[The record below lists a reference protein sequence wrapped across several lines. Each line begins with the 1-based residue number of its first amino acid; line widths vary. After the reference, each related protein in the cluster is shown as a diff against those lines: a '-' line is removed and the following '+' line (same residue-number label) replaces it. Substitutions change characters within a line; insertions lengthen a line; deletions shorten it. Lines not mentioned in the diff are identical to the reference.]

1 MRNGL
6 IKIFKIITTLPAIP
20 PARFFAVGLVT
31 LLLMLSSCA
40 KDIPPPAPT
49 SEPALTAEPILAKFT
64 TEPEIELDP
73 NLNSPLAA
81 LLRFQTNVPTRADVQ
96 VTTKDFSH
104 TISINELSTSHS
116 IPVLGLRPD
125 REYQIVVN
133 AFTKESQN
141 SVLSKTLTVS
151 TEPLPDGFPSLNV
164 AKRIEGKVEPGFTL
178 FDIIP
183 EGGNKEFGALIV
195 AVDTYGEIVWYQ
207 VGSRYTDVQ
216 QLRNGNILFIE
227 GTKVVEMDMLGTRAN
242 EWKAVR
248 NPPQSKTHRYV
259 DTGIFHH
266 EIYPLLRGNYLSISV
281 ESRIYKDYPTSAT
294 DPKAPRRTQN
304 VVGDVIIEFR
314 PNGSI
319 RKQWSLL
326 DLMDPRRIGWDTLG
340 GYWDPFFSKKTRDWS
355 HANAVIH
362 SPRDNAIIVT
372 SRHQD
377 ATIKF
382 RRKNGELLWILGPHE
397 NWDKKKFGKYLLKPV
412 NDRKYFFPYHSHA
425 PMIMPNGNILMYDNG
440 NYRSSPPDAPL
451 PVNENF
457 SRAVEYRINE
467 RKREI
472 ELVWEYGEFIEDRI
486 FSGALGDADHLPVK
500 DNVLITHGNIAA
512 ADGKLSSAIVEVT
525 HTTPA
530 EEVFRLDVFDETSN
544 PENGWRI
551 YRSARI
557 HDLYGPEAGI
567 KISNLTKITEK

>member
-6 IKIFKIITTLPAIP
+6 ITIITIISTS
-20 PARFFAVGLVT
+20 
-31 LLLMLSSCA
+31 LLKRGSIVLALISMVSCV
-40 KDIPPPAPT
+40 KDIPAPSPT
-49 SEPALTAEPILAKFT
+49 PSPEPVITKFAL
-64 TEPEIELDP
+64 EPEIELDP

-81 LLRFQTNVPTRADVQ
+81 LLKYDTNTPTRAELKV
-96 VTTKDFSH
+96 VTTDYSH
-104 TISINELSTSHS
+104 TINTQEYKTSHS
-116 IPVLGLRPD
+116 IPVLGLRPGRD
-125 REYQIVVN
+125 YEINVDI
-133 AFTKESQN
+133 FTKDSTKSSLN
-141 SVLSKTLTVS
+141 KILSVS

-164 AKRIEGKVEPGFTL
+164 SKRIDGKVEPGFTL

-183 EGGNKEFGALIV
+183 EGGNAEFGALIV
-195 AVDTYGEIVWYQ
+195 IVDTYGEIVWYQ
-207 VGSRYTDVQ
+207 IGSRYTDLR
-216 QLRNGNILFIE
+216 QLGNGNILFIE
-227 GTKVVEMDMLGTRAN
+227 GTKVVEMDMLGERAN

-248 NPPQSKTHRYV
+248 NPPKDRMRRYV

-266 EIYPLLRGNYLSISV
+266 EVFPLLRGNFLSLSV
-281 ESRIYKDYPTSAT
+281 ESRTFDNYPTSAT
-294 DPKAPRRTQN
+294 DQNAPRQTVN
-304 VVGDVIIEFR
+304 VVGDLVIEFR
-314 PNGSI
+314 PDGSI

-340 GYWDPFFSKKTRDWS
+340 GYWDPFFSKKTQDWS

-412 NDRKYFFPYHSHA
+412 NNRKYFFPYHSHA
-425 PMIMPNGNILMYDNG
+425 PMLMPNGNILMYDNG
-440 NYRSSPPDAPL
+440 NYRSSPPDDKL
-451 PVNENF
+451 EVKDNF

-486 FSGALGDADHLPVK
+486 FSGALGDADHLPIK
-500 DNVLITHGNIAA
+500 DNILITHGNIAA
-512 ADGKLSSAIVEVT
+512 DDGKLSSAIVEVT

-530 EEVFRLDVFDETSN
+530 QEIFRLDVFDNTTN

-557 HDLYGPEAGI
+557 ADLYGAESGI
-567 KISNLTKITEK
+567 TISQLKRITKK

>member
-1 MRNGL
+1 M
-6 IKIFKIITTLPAIP
+6 
-20 PARFFAVGLVT
+20 V
-31 LLLMLSSCA
+31 SCV
-40 KDIPPPAPT
+40 KDIPAPSPT
-49 SEPALTAEPILAKFT
+49 PSPEPVITKFAL
-64 TEPEIELDP
+64 EPEIELDP

-81 LLRFQTNVPTRADVQ
+81 LLKYDTNTPTRAELKV
-96 VTTKDFSH
+96 VTTDYSH
-104 TISINELSTSHS
+104 TINIQEYKTSHS
-116 IPVLGLRPD
+116 IPILGLRPGRD
-125 REYQIVVN
+125 YEINVDI
-133 AFTKESQN
+133 FTKDSTKSSLN
-141 SVLSKTLTVS
+141 KILSVS

-164 AKRIEGKVEPGFTL
+164 SKRIDGKVEPGFTL

-183 EGGNKEFGALIV
+183 EGGNAEFGALIV
-195 AVDTYGEIVWYQ
+195 IVDTYGEIVWYQ
-207 VGSRYTDVQ
+207 IGSRYTDLR
-216 QLRNGNILFIE
+216 QLGNGNILFIE
-227 GTKVVEMDMLGTRAN
+227 GTKVVEMDMLGERAN

-248 NPPQSKTHRYV
+248 NPPKDRMRRYV

-266 EIYPLLRGNYLSISV
+266 EVFPLLRGNFLSLSV
-281 ESRIYKDYPTSAT
+281 ESRTFDNYPTSAT
-294 DPKAPRRTQN
+294 DQNAPRQTVN
-304 VVGDVIIEFR
+304 VVGDLVIEFR
-314 PNGSI
+314 PDGSI

-340 GYWDPFFSKKTRDWS
+340 GYWDPFFSKKTQDWS

-412 NDRKYFFPYHSHA
+412 NNRKYFFPYHSHA
-425 PMIMPNGNILMYDNG
+425 PMLMPNGNILMYDNG
-440 NYRSSPPDAPL
+440 NYRSSPPDDKL
-451 PVNENF
+451 EVKDNF

-486 FSGALGDADHLPVK
+486 FSGALGDADHLPIK
-500 DNVLITHGNIAA
+500 DNILITHGNIAA
-512 ADGKLSSAIVEVT
+512 DDGKLSSAIVEVT

-530 EEVFRLDVFDETSN
+530 QEIFRLDVFDNTTN

-557 HDLYGPEAGI
+557 ADLYGAESGI
-567 KISNLTKITEK
+567 TISQLKRITKK